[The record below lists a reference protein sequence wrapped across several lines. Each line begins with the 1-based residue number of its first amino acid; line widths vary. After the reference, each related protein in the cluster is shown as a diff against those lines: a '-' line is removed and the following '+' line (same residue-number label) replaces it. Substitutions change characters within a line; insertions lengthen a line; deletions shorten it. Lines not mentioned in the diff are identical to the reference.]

1 MIVIKIYIFIS
12 KSVLIVLIFMDGYN
26 FLMIQSYGSF
36 SSDQQARVAGNEV
49 EVDYDKIGTN

>member
-1 MIVIKIYIFIS
+1 
-12 KSVLIVLIFMDGYN
+12 MDGYN